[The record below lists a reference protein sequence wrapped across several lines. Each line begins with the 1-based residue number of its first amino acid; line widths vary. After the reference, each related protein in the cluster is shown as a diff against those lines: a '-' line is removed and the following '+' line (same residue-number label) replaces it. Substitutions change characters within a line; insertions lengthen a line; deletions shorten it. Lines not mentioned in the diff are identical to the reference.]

1 MILKNESI
9 AEMPKNKNIPTKKKI
24 SKSTLNEWKWAYIMI
39 FPTFI
44 GLMVLNIIPAI
55 QTLFLSF
62 EKAGAFGK
70 STWVGLDNYKKLF
83 QDAAVMRAVFNTLEY
98 AIISVPAI
106 VILSLIVAVLLNK
119 KIKGTTIYRTIYFLP
134 MVAAPAA
141 IAMVWRWLFNSEYG
155 LINYLLSIIGINGPK
170 WITDPNIALISIVI
184 VGVWSAIGYNM
195 VLLLAGL
202 QEIPKDYY
210 EAASIDGASPLRK
223 FFTITVPLVSPTLF
237 FVVVTSI
244 ISAFQVFDIIF
255 MMIDKTSTA
264 IESTQSLVYLFYKH
278 SFVLNDKG
286 YGSAILMLLLA
297 IIMIVTVIQ
306 VKCQKKW
313 VNY

>member
-1 MILKNESI
+1 MSKSENV
-9 AEMPKNKNIPTKKKI
+9 AEISTDKSVKVKKKI
-24 SKSTLNEWKWAYIMI
+24 SKSTLNEWKWGYIMI

-55 QTLFLSF
+55 ETLILSF

-70 STWVGLDNYKKLF
+70 STWIGLDNYKNLI
-83 QDAAVMRAVFNTLEY
+83 QDPAVIRAVYNTLGY
-98 AIISVPAI
+98 TIISVPAI
-106 VILSLIVAVLLNK
+106 VILSLIVAVLLNQ
-119 KIKGTTIYRTIYFLP
+119 KIKGTSVYRTIYFLP

-155 LINYLLSIIGINGPK
+155 LINYLLSTIGINGPK
-170 WITDPNIALISIVI
+170 WITDPNVALISIVI

>member
-1 MILKNESI
+1 MTKSENVAKISIDKNV
-9 AEMPKNKNIPTKKKI
+9 KVKKGI
-24 SKSTLNEWKWAYIMI
+24 SKSALNEWKWGYIMI

-44 GLMVLNIIPAI
+44 GLMILNIIPAI
-55 QTLFLSF
+55 QTLVLSF

-83 QDAAVMRAVFNTLEY
+83 QDPAVIRAVFNTLGY
-98 AIISVPAI
+98 TVISVPAI

-119 KIKGTTIYRTIYFLP
+119 KIKGVSVYRTIYFLP

-141 IAMVWRWLFNSEYG
+141 IAMVWRWLFNSDYG
-155 LINYLLSIIGINGPK
+155 LINYLLSAIGINGPK
-170 WITDPNIALISIVI
+170 WITDPNVALISIAI
-184 VGVWSAIGYNM
+184 VGVWSAVGYNM

-210 EAASIDGASPLRK
+210 EAASIDGASPFRQ
-223 FFTITVPLVSPTLF
+223 FFTITIPLVSPTMF
-237 FVVVTSI
+237 FVVVTSV

-286 YGSAILMLLLA
+286 YGSAIVMLLLA